1 MERYRDLNYKQAKRG
16 VIIQRV
22 FLFEDKQDCNAMMEV
37 MQEQADKG
45 IKVWYC
51 YQKDISHIAN
61 SPDFSVM
68 TDLGF
73 AITVEKREKLHGVS
87 LSRSRTAINRLD
99 SQFSQITERATE
111 VTSNAK

>member
-1 MERYRDLNYKQAKRG
+1 M
-16 VIIQRV
+16 
-22 FLFEDKQDCNAMMEV
+22 FEDKQDCNAMMEV